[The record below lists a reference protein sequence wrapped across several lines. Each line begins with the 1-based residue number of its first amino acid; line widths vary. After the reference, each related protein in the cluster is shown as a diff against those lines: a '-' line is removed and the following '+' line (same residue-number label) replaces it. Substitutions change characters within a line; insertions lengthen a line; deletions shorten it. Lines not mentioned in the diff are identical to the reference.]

1 MSKLV
6 QFSGLIGL
14 SAALHVAAFWGAAPE
29 GGGPSGAG
37 GQAAVTLVAASAS
50 LSQAVEQWDRMAE
63 TVEQVT
69 APTAP
74 PLDERPELTEAPAM
88 DLRTPDQ
95 AQPSPPLRQA
105 ALPIPSAPL
114 APAQPEAAAPPPPQ
128 PAPEV
133 PRVRP
138 IRRPEPPAPPA
149 PQPAPPRD
157 LARPAPVPAPE
168 PAADPPAQPT
178 PDPAAEPAPAS
189 APQPAARAAGDGGGA
204 QAGRAAQ
211 SGAEAPSQAQVNALK
226 ARWGAG
232 ISNRI
237 HRRQRYPSGTRAEG
251 IVHLV
256 VTVATDGTLAG
267 VRIARSSG
275 DARLDAAA
283 LRAAESARLPA
294 APRGMPAGTHGFS
307 IALSFKR

>member
-37 GQAAVTLVAASAS
+37 GQGAVTLVAASAA

-69 APTAP
+69 APAAP
-74 PLDERPELTEAPAM
+74 TLDEMPQLTEAPAM
-88 DLRTPDQ
+88 DLRTPDL
-95 AQPSPPLRQA
+95 AQPSPPIRQA

-133 PRVRP
+133 PRIRP
-138 IRRPEPPAPPA
+138 TRRPEPPAPHA

-157 LARPAPVPAPE
+157 LARPAPVPQPE
-168 PAADPPAQPT
+168 PAAD
-178 PDPAAEPAPAS
+178 PAPAS

-204 QAGRAAQ
+204 QAGREAQ
-211 SGAEAPSQAQVNALK
+211 SGAETPSQAQVNALK

-275 DARLDAAA
+275 DAKLDAAA

-294 APRGMPAGTHGFS
+294 APRGMPAGSHGFS